1 MAKYDPPELPKLL
14 GRSGFQKY
22 IQSLHAACSSDAI
35 PLMSTSKPAHPGP
48 DLPAP
53 FQQYDTGGFY
63 DEMLEANGKVR
74 PHYQHFLKH
83 FGAVTSE
90 EFDAKR
96 SAVDLSFLRQRV
108 TFNVYGD
115 S

>member
-1 MAKYDPPELPKLL
+1 
-14 GRSGFQKY
+14 
-22 IQSLHAACSSDAI
+22 
-35 PLMSTSKPAHPGP
+35 MSTSKPALSGT
-48 DLPAP
+48 DLPSP

-63 DEMLEANGKVR
+63 DEMLEANGQVR

-83 FGAVTSE
+83 FGTVTPE

-96 SAVDLSFLRQRV
+96 SAVDLSLLRQGV

-115 S
+115 SKGAERR